1 MIYNKKTY
9 ILKIYSWSIYQWF
22 PRSSSETMDPAIIC
36 KKRNLVIKNLFR
48 ERKFNSE
55 NIRYSIT
62 SIPFYL
68 GNIFDNN
75 EKFDDKLTISCNYS
89 ISSNFNEKSRNHH
102 NTLII
107 KRNDPVFIKKVS

>member
-9 ILKIYSWSIYQWF
+9 ILKIYSWNIYQWF
-22 PRSSSETMDPAIIC
+22 PRSSSETTDPAIIC

-48 ERKFNSE
+48 KRKFNSE
-55 NIRYSIT
+55 NIPYSIT

-75 EKFDDKLTISCNYS
+75 EKYSTIN
-89 ISSNFNEKSRNHH
+89 
-102 NTLII
+102 
-107 KRNDPVFIKKVS
+107 